1 MNGKFI
7 TIYNFI
13 LDRLEYDEYGHLK
26 NSGILAGQ
34 LANQLGFTYYIAAE
48 INNAFLGVQNLSG
61 NKDNDARKLS
71 SNVVERIWEN

>member
-7 TIYNFI
+7 VIYNFL
-13 LDRLEYDEYGHLK
+13 LDKMEYDTHGYLK

-34 LANQLGFTYYIAAE
+34 LAYKLGFTYFIATE
-48 INNAFLGVQNLSG
+48 INNAFLSVQGLSG

-71 SNVVERIWEN
+71 SNVVERIWEQ